1 MLVRGSSFTNTPIL
15 SLQAG
20 GPIAWVKEPVVD
32 PDSLKIIAFTTFGP
46 LVNKAAANILDAN
59 SIREYSSQY
68 GFVID
73 SIDELVSRE
82 DVIKIDKVMGLN
94 FFLPGL
100 KVESRKGSKM
110 GKVEDYTVTDNDFM
124 VQQLFVKRPA
134 IKSFID
140 PELTI
145 PRKEIVEVTD
155 YKVIVRDEEKTIR
168 EKAET
173 EDFVPNFVNP
183 FRKKPEPDYAPAQSR
198 NPDEQDN

>member
-1 MLVRGSSFTNTPIL
+1 MLVRGSNFTNTPIL

-20 GPIAWVKEPVVD
+20 GPIAWVGEPVVD
-32 PDSLKIIAFTTFGP
+32 PDSLKIIAFSTTGP
-46 LVNKAAANILDAN
+46 LVNKAPANILDVN
-59 SIREYSSQY
+59 SIREYSQY

-73 SIDELVSRE
+73 SIDELVERD
-82 DVIKIDKVMGLN
+82 DVVKISKVMDLN

-100 KVESRKGSKM
+100 KVESKKGSKM
-110 GKVEDYTVTDNDFM
+110 GKVEDFTVTDNDFV
-124 VQQLFVKRPA
+124 VQQLIVKRPTF
-134 IKSFID
+134 KSFID

-155 YKVIVRDEEKTIR
+155 YKVIVKDEEKTII
-168 EKAET
+168 EKAKN

-183 FRKKPEPDYAPAQSR
+183 FRKKPEPDYAPAQSQ